1 MNLFFFILFWVKRCL
16 CFCHSIQ
23 DNLCKGNSTWI
34 ICHSLCLLKVVVL
47 VLATMVYS
55 LCMSGCTCTC
65 IATMVYSLCMSG
77 CTCTCILAGFLQ
89 MKPLMKTDCFAC
101 VAARKVSWRL
111 SKSAKQIYSMQMKM
125 TIHKRTSKECNLK
138 ILVMSNFSHVFFL
151 FFIFMLW
158 MVAYVSL
165 ELINDSLG
173 EVR

>member
-1 MNLFFFILFWVKRCL
+1 MCTNNSTWLFNLISESVLVILFWVKQRL
-16 CFCHSIQ
+16 YFCHSIQ
-23 DNLCKGNSTWI
+23 DNLCKDNSTWI

-65 IATMVYSLCMSG
+65 I
-77 CTCTCILAGFLQ
+77 LARFLQ

-138 ILVMSNFSHVFFL
+138 ILVMSNFSHVFFYFL
-151 FFIFMLW
+151 FLCCGWLPMFL
-158 MVAYVSL
+158 
-165 ELINDSLG
+165 
-173 EVR
+173 

>member
-1 MNLFFFILFWVKRCL
+1 MFFFILFWVKQCL
-16 CFCHSIQ
+16 YFCHSIQ

-65 IATMVYSLCMSG
+65 I
-77 CTCTCILAGFLQ
+77 LAGFLQ

-101 VAARKVSWRL
+101 VAAGKVSWRL

-138 ILVMSNFSHVFFL
+138 ILVMSNFSHVFLF